1 LPLSRS
7 PARFII
13 LSCSLLGALGA
24 TAGCAGG
31 MASAP
36 VVSTDSVAT
45 RAPVA
50 QNAHGPVRLVGAA
63 LGDVPLLAPQ
73 RAEVEKLASDAEA
86 RRGDIRVAR
95 RDLTLALASQVEAGV
110 VDRAA
115 LAPKI
120 EALASAAQRAQPADR
135 AAFERLHAILGPD
148 QRTAFVNA
156 LDARVHDRVRDVED
170 RHPLRQWAEDL
181 KLTADQRAQL
191 KAALKPRIEAMR
203 HGPGDGRPE
212 LGQRRGAKLMAAFKQ
227 DRFVMDEVAPPLDAG
242 AIVRTRSDRILGLI
256 EQALPVLTPAQR
268 TIAAQKLR
276 DRAAGVEPDG
286 PSESPGSP

>member
-1 LPLSRS
+1 LTLSRS
-7 PARFII
+7 PARFILI
-13 LSCSLLGALGA
+13 SSWLLGSAGL
-24 TAGCAGG
+24 TAGCGSG

-36 VVSTDSVAT
+36 VVSADSAAT

-73 RAEVEKLASDAEA
+73 RAEVEKLAADAEA
-86 RRGDIRVAR
+86 RQGDVRVAR
-95 RDLTLALASQVEAGV
+95 RDLTLALASQVETGV

-120 EALASAAQRAQPADR
+120 EALATAVQKAQPADR
-135 AAFERLHAILGPD
+135 QAFERLHAILGPD

-191 KAALKPRIEAMR
+191 KAVLKPRIEAMR

-212 LGQRRGAKLMAAFKQ
+212 RGQRRGAKLMAAFKQ
-227 DRFVMDEVAPPLDAG
+227 DRFVMDEVAPPRDAG
-242 AIVRTRSDRILGLI
+242 TGVRTKSDRVLGLL
-256 EQALPVLTPAQR
+256 EQALPILTPAQR

-286 PSESPGSP
+286 PDVMP